1 MLIAPKPSNEAQR
14 LALLRALELLD
25 TPEEPFFDRIVRLVS
40 RMLGVPIAL
49 VSLVD
54 SDRQWFKSSFGLCAR
69 QTDRDSSFCAHAI
82 LGLEPFLVED
92 ARQDTRFYDN
102 PLVTGDPFI
111 RFYAGV
117 PLQTLGGVPLGT
129 LCAIDTVPRVLTPV
143 QLETLTDL
151 ADLVSE
157 EIQYREY
164 VSLASAQLGHDRLAV
179 EASEAKYRTVFEN
192 AAVGIAIVS
201 PDGNWIR
208 VNDSVCKML
217 GYSRSEMEE
226 LTFQDVT
233 HPDDLDKDLSL
244 VRQLIDDEIESYEL
258 EKRYIKKNGD
268 VFWISLSVTKKLDVN
283 GVLDYFV
290 SVIVDIDAKKR
301 AELSLI
307 ALQSD
312 LDLQPSN
319 HGELL
324 QGNGGPLFERISQH
338 VAAERG
344 SFVREA
350 QLKVVL
356 EHASDAHMM
365 VNEAGVVTAWNRAA
379 EEIFGWEKVE
389 AVGQRL
395 EFLIIPPKFQ
405 QAHAEGL
412 KYYVDNKEGHS
423 LDRRFEFLAMKK
435 NGVTFPVEADIKLL
449 TVGTDSFFS
458 AFIRDVS
465 DRKAAESNRE
475 WDARH
480 DSLTGLKNR
489 RALMED
495 LPPLISEAKKIK
507 RDVAIFF
514 VDLDGFKD
522 VNDSQGHD
530 AGDVVLKAISKR
542 LVSAVREYDIVC
554 RLAGDEFVIVLNGML
569 NGNIESHRLAAR
581 VIDSVKK
588 PVEIADQFVWV
599 SCSIGIVQMS
609 SLAEGDRN
617 PQDMLKM
624 ADAAMYEA
632 KSRGKDQFADYIP
645 C

>member
-54 SDRQWFKSSFGLCAR
+54 SDRQWFKSSFGLCAK

-82 LGLEPFLVED
+82 LGLEPFVVED
-92 ARQDTRFYDN
+92 ALQDTRFYDN

-117 PLQTLGGVPLGT
+117 PLQTLGGAPLGT
-129 LCAIDTVPRVLTPV
+129 LCAIDTIPRVLTPV

-164 VSLASAQLGHDRLAV
+164 VSLASVQLSQDRRSV
-179 EASEAKYRTVFEN
+179 DASEARYRTVFEN

-208 VNDSVCKML
+208 VNDAVCKML
-217 GYSRSEMEE
+217 GYSKSELEGM
-226 LTFQDVT
+226 TFQDVT
-233 HPDDLDKDLSL
+233 YSDDLDKDLSL
-244 VRQLIDDEIESYEL
+244 ARQLIDNDIESYEL
-258 EKRYIKKNGD
+258 EKRYVRKNGEI
-268 VFWISLSVTKKLDVN
+268 FWIMLSVTKKLDAD
-283 GVLDYFV
+283 GELDYFV
-290 SVIVDIDAKKR
+290 GVIVDIDAKKR
-301 AELSLI
+301 AEFSLR

-312 LDLQPSN
+312 LNVQSDIDHSN
-319 HGELL
+319 DIVLRHISTQMSMERALL
-324 QGNGGPLFERISQH
+324 SSE
-338 VAAERG
+338 AE
-344 SFVREA
+344 
-350 QLKVVL
+350 LKVIL
-356 EHASDAHMM
+356 EHSSDAHIA
-365 VNEAGVVTAWNRAA
+365 VNEAGVVTSWNLSA
-379 EEIFGWEKVE
+379 EQIFGWEKQE

-395 EFLIIPPKFQ
+395 NFLIIPPKFQ

-412 KYYVDNKEGHS
+412 RYYVDNKEGHA

-449 TVGTDSFFS
+449 TVGDRSFFS
-458 AFIRDVS
+458 TFIRDIS
-465 DRKAAESNRE
+465 DRKAAEDNRDWE
-475 WDARH
+475 ARH

-489 RALMED
+489 RALLED
-495 LPPLISEAKKIK
+495 FPAILSDARKFK
-507 RDVAIFF
+507 RDVAVFF
-514 VDLDGFKD
+514 IDLDGFKD

-530 AGDVVLKAISKR
+530 AGDVVLKAVARR

-569 NGNIESHRLAAR
+569 NGSIESHRLAAR

-588 PVEIADQFVWV
+588 PIEVAGSFVWV

-609 SLAEGDRN
+609 GLVEADRN

-632 KSRGKDQFADYIP
+632 KSRGKDQFADYTP